1 MIGQQFL
8 GLDLDDLYDLQGE
21 LARQTESLEARQEL
35 LTALRDAAELELRT
49 QEFDAL
55 GEAIDAVSDEL
66 GPLQDRL
73 EEVDDEISWRSER
86 ESRRYSPMVL

>member
-21 LARQTESLEARQEL
+21 LARQADSLEARRDL
-35 LTALRDAAELELRT
+35 LVEQRIEAELELR
-49 QEFDAL
+49 QEEA
-55 GEAIDAVSDEL
+55 GAIGAAIDAVGDEL

-73 EEVDDEISWRSER
+73 EEIDDEISWRSER
-86 ESRRYSPMVL
+86 ESRAYSPMVL